1 MSLAAEIRLQEE
13 RPGRL
18 LVVAAHPEDA
28 DSAIAGSV
36 SRWVAAGSA
45 VHLVCCTSG
54 DASADDASADPLEV
68 AAAREAEQRA
78 AAAIVGYEDVSF
90 MHRPEGA
97 LANDLALR
105 EQLVRLIRTFRPDT
119 VAAPDPRLIV
129 DERGFVQH
137 VDHRAAG
144 AAAVD
149 AVSPAAHTAM
159 AFPHLVKSEGLQPHR
174 VGRLLLYWPERVNAI
189 VNISDTVETKLSALR
204 AHASR
209 HGQADDLDGQVR
221 GRARDEG
228 APVGIEAGESYA
240 VIDLR

>member
-1 MSLAAEIRLQEE
+1 MSPAAEIRLQEE

-18 LVVAAHPEDA
+18 LVVAAHPGDA
-28 DSAIAGSV
+28 DSAVAGSV
-36 SRWVAAGSA
+36 SRWIVAGSV

-54 DASADDASADPLEV
+54 DASADDAAADPLEV

-105 EQLVRLIRTFRPDT
+105 EQLVRLIRMFRPDV

-159 AFPHLVKSEGLQPHR
+159 TFPHLVKSEGLRPHR

-189 VNISDTVETKLSALR
+189 VDISDTVETKLSALR

-209 HGQADDLDGQVR
+209 HSQADDLDGRVR